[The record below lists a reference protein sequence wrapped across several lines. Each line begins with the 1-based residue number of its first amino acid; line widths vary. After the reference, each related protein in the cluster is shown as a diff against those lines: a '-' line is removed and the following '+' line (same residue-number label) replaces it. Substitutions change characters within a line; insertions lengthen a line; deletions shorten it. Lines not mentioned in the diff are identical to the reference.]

1 VRKAVVEGLFLQ
13 GSADALVSLARK
25 ETDPGLKRSIVE
37 KLSLMQGSKAAMDY
51 LMELLK

>member
-1 VRKAVVEGLFLQ
+1 MHAVELILGLLV
-13 GSADALVSLARK
+13 AVAALVTLARK
-25 ETDPGLKRSIVE
+25 ETDPDLKRNIVE